1 MLQHQRY
8 KDAYLYTYKHGASII
23 SERSLFAL
31 LVCPMRMED
40 ARLFYYTK
48 KIQTVKTALIL
59 ERKKRKQKSLERL
72 DAQTRYDE
80 L

>member
-1 MLQHQRY
+1 
-8 KDAYLYTYKHGASII
+8 
-23 SERSLFAL
+23 
-31 LVCPMRMED
+31 MRMED
-40 ARLFYYTK
+40 TRLFYYTK

-59 ERKKRKQKSLERL
+59 ESKKRKQKSLERL